1 MKICNFDK
9 ININNI
15 ILNKVKI
22 KDDLKI
28 IELKYKNNETGKK
41 DPCIFKYQI

>member
-1 MKICNFDK
+1 MKIHSFDK
-9 ININNI
+9 INIDNI

-28 IELKYKNNETGKK
+28 IELKYKNNETGNERSMY
-41 DPCIFKYQI
+41 I